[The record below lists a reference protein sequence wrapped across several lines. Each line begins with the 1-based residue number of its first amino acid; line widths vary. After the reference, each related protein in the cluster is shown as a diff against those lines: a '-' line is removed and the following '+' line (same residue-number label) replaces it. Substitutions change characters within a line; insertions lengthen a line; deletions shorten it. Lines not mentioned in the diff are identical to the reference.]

1 MESNKEEAKRCLA
14 IARKH
19 KEAGNFPSALKF
31 CRKSVALFE
40 TDEGRSLLKA
50 VEAAMASSSE
60 DAPTTSS
67 STSTETHPS
76 ASGARHRHTA
86 APSSS
91 GSSKSNGKAGGMNGD
106 KRDYTP
112 EQHGVV
118 KRVRACK
125 VTEYYEILDLKKDC
139 EEAEIKKAYRKLA
152 LALHPDKNGAPGA
165 DEAFKMVSKAF
176 QVLSD
181 ADKRAVYDRSGGDP
195 EDRYAGMPSRASGFG
210 GGPFGNGNGMA
221 FESELSPED
230 LFNMFFGGGGMAGG
244 NVRGF
249 QFGGPGVFTASF
261 GPGGFRTTGG
271 RTHQHARQNNER
283 AEPRNVLLQLLP
295 LFVLFFIS
303 FFSSLPSLFSSSPS
317 QVPDPHFSFNPT
329 QRYSVQRYTSKY
341 GVAYWVDPKEFLSH
355 PTIGSELAKNGE
367 TLTKWLDDLKQWK
380 EWELREETADLKAD
394 QEAEAKEQKNKVV
407 DPKNT
412 PENRAIRRAV
422 KAAMRRQQRVK
433 SIARTSLP
441 TLSQFEA
448 SVERI
453 YSEELYAECRRIAE
467 RKERRKDAEVGIFG
481 IGADWDKVRR
491 IEAEAIESCEILR
504 GLGILR

>member
-1 MESNKEEAKRCLA
+1 MVLEVRRQTL
-14 IARKH
+14 H
-19 KEAGNFPSALKF
+19 
-31 CRKSVALFE
+31 
-40 TDEGRSLLKA
+40 
-50 VEAAMASSSE
+50 
-60 DAPTTSS
+60 
-67 STSTETHPS
+67 TH
-76 ASGARHRHTA
+76 
-86 APSSS
+86 
-91 GSSKSNGKAGGMNGD
+91 
-106 KRDYTP
+106 
-112 EQHGVV
+112 
-118 KRVRACK
+118 
-125 VTEYYEILDLKKDC
+125 
-139 EEAEIKKAYRKLA
+139 
-152 LALHPDKNGAPGA
+152 LHIH
-165 DEAFKMVSKAF
+165 ELYL
-176 QVLSD
+176 VL
-181 ADKRAVYDRSGGDP
+181 
-195 EDRYAGMPSRASGFG
+195 
-210 GGPFGNGNGMA
+210 
-221 FESELSPED
+221 
-230 LFNMFFGGGGMAGG
+230 
-244 NVRGF
+244 
-249 QFGGPGVFTASF
+249 VFTASF
-261 GPGGFRTTGG
+261 GPGGFRTADG

-412 PENRAIRRAV
+412 PENRAVRRAV

-441 TLSQFEA
+441 TLSRFEA

-467 RKERRKDAEVGIFG
+467 RKERRKDSEVGIFG

>member
-1 MESNKEEAKRCLA
+1 MIEVEGILRIVTRGCLLGLQA
-14 IARKH
+14 SVEDHSGTGTEWPSSPSSARKICLTCSSAV
-19 KEAGNFPSALKF
+19 AGRLVVM
-31 CRKSVALFE
+31 SVGSNLVVLVVRRQIIYAHLRVH
-40 TDEGRSLLKA
+40 DVYLL
-50 VEAAMASSSE
+50 
-60 DAPTTSS
+60 
-67 STSTETHPS
+67 
-76 ASGARHRHTA
+76 
-86 APSSS
+86 
-91 GSSKSNGKAGGMNGD
+91 
-106 KRDYTP
+106 
-112 EQHGVV
+112 
-118 KRVRACK
+118 
-125 VTEYYEILDLKKDC
+125 L
-139 EEAEIKKAYRKLA
+139 
-152 LALHPDKNGAPGA
+152 
-165 DEAFKMVSKAF
+165 
-176 QVLSD
+176 
-181 ADKRAVYDRSGGDP
+181 
-195 EDRYAGMPSRASGFG
+195 
-210 GGPFGNGNGMA
+210 
-221 FESELSPED
+221 
-230 LFNMFFGGGGMAGG
+230 
-244 NVRGF
+244 
-249 QFGGPGVFTASF
+249 VFTASF

-271 RTHQHARQNNER
+271 RTHHHQHAQQNNER
-283 AEPRNVLLQLLP
+283 AEPRNVFLQLLP

-341 GVAYWVDPKEFLSH
+341 GLAYWVDPKEFLSH

-394 QEAEAKEQKNKVV
+394 QEAEAKAEKEKTKVV

-412 PENRAIRRAV
+412 PENRAVRRAV

-441 TLSQFEA
+441 TLSRFEA

-453 YSEELYAECRRIAE
+453 YSEELYAECRRVAE